1 MKRIALLVAMAVIF
15 ALAVPAMAGP
25 YSDVPA
31 SHWAYDALNK
41 LAATGIVTGYP
52 DGTYKG
58 NNNLTRYQI
67 AVLVSR
73 VLDAVEAET
82 ELLNEKVEAVE
93 NGLTAGQAEDVIAI
107 FKSLIA
113 KYSPEAEVQVQ
124 DSLTA
129 NQAEEVAGIVEAL
142 SLEFKFELE
151 ALGSDVDGML
161 ERLNAVEDA
170 ITKLETVTFG
180 GNYEFEMLKTD
191 IEGDAYTDPFDT
203 TSDEYTD
210 DDDVFR
216 HKMGLDIS
224 VVKDPV
230 VLDVNM
236 VLAKDVFGTWSEE
249 SEDDHAHDFDNSAF
263 SDSFGFDID
272 SINATLTTEALTAN
286 IGEDKEVVLTDYLLG
301 DADEN
306 YSGVVVNAGGSTY
319 VLARNKQAVEDDKEE
334 VIDAETKDAAVAAL
348 VASGAFTQAEADGF
362 FEPKYPDAD
371 GNPTTDEWRLSNAA
385 FDLPIT
391 EAEYEALETN
401 HYSVYK
407 SIVKNDDKYE
417 LIPASVDEDVVESYD
432 VHDVLAVQ
440 QDLGLFNSKLNV
452 GVNNLFN
459 DDFVIGVDSN
469 FDIMGADIKTSVAM
483 SDKENDDDET
493 LLARVTASR
502 EFGPLALSGGFRK
515 IDKDFSGIL
524 ADIDGKPG
532 YDVNA
537 TLPLGPLVFDGS
549 YLHKIDHDED
559 DPNEN
564 IMTAGVT
571 LDELNL
577 LGFGITG
584 NFEQELR
591 NRTDKDEA
599 NRQKRN
605 VEVSRDL
612 LFGMAVTAGYEYD
625 QYEDY
630 TNDKVYGEDDT
641 DDDTGMDGDTEKY
654 RFDIWGNNLTKD
666 VWDADGMDNRMF
678 ADLNWDMFIPG
689 LTSYFSYG
697 YDLEDKEQDT
707 LEFGADLV
715 YSIFNVGV
723 DVDIEDEETT
733 LEAGVNPEP
742 YNLFDIVA
750 IDTEANF
757 EMVAPEGEDSMMK
770 YGAGIDL
777 IKEIDALA
785 MNVGYTYVKNG
796 IDNGD
801 DEEIVGEMSKIT
813 GGLDYTLT
821 TDLKATLSYENQN
834 IFGAH
839 TYEED
844 SVIVG
849 DWYEVGANSKM
860 QQIKAGLSYSF

>member
-82 ELLNEKVEAVE
+82 EMLNEKVEAVE

-113 KYSPEAEVQVQ
+113 KYSPEAEAPMQ

-151 ALGSDVDGML
+151 ALGADVDGML
-161 ERLNAVEDA
+161 ERMAAVEDQIA
-170 ITKLETVTFG
+170 KLETVTFG

-216 HKMGLDIS
+216 HKMAIDIS

-236 VLAKDVFGTWSEE
+236 VLAKDVFGTWSEDN
-249 SEDDHAHDFDNSAF
+249 DDDYKEDFDNSGF

-272 SINATLTTEALTAN
+272 SINATLSTEALTAT
-286 IGEDKEVVLTDYLLG
+286 IGEEQDVVLTDYLLG

-306 YSGVVVNAGGSTY
+306 YSGVVVNADGSTY
-319 VLARNKQAVEDDKEE
+319 VLARNKQANEFDKEE
-334 VIDAETKDAAVAAL
+334 LMSEATKDAAVAL
-348 VASGAFTQAEADGF
+348 
-362 FEPKYPDAD
+362 
-371 GNPTTDEWRLSNAA
+371 LAA
-385 FDLPIT
+385 TPLFT
-391 EAEYEALETN
+391 EAEAGAFFKEKATQEGKYYLSDAAYNLGITDAQYEGLKTN

-407 SIVKNDDKYE
+407 SIVKNDDTGNYE

-459 DDFVIGVDSN
+459 DDFVIGLDSN

-493 LLARVTASR
+493 LLVRVGASR
-502 EFGPLALSGGFRK
+502 EFGPLALSGEFRK

-571 LDELNL
+571 LEELNL

-591 NRTDKDEA
+591 NRTDDDKAD
-599 NRQKRN
+599 RQKRN

-612 LFGMAVTAGYEYD
+612 LLGMAVTAGYEYD
-625 QYEDY
+625 KYEDY
-630 TNDKVYGEDDT
+630 KDDKVYGEDDT
-641 DDDTGMDGDTEKY
+641 ENETWMDGDTKKY
-654 RFDIWGNNLTKD
+654 RYDIYDNKLTND
-666 VWDADGMDNRMF
+666 VWDADGMDNRIF

-689 LTSYFSYG
+689 LTSYASYG

-723 DVDIEDEETT
+723 DIDMEDDETT

-757 EMVAPEGEDSMMK
+757 EMLSPEGADSMIK

-777 IKEIDALA
+777 IKEIDALS
-785 MNVGYTYVKNG
+785 MNVGYTYVNNE
-796 IDNGD
+796 IDNKD
-801 DEEIVGEMSKIT
+801 DEEIVGQMSKIT

-821 TDLKATLSYENQN
+821 ADLKATLSYVNQN

-844 SVIVG
+844 H
-849 DWYEVGANSKM
+849 DEVGLWHPVDADSKM